1 MLPRLW
7 DTDSP
12 SVAKGVTG
20 SKSRTGVPALMPSN
34 GTRHNFRSLA
44 VVAGSAAAPVVGV
57 PLITTGV
64 MDSMPALVFW
74 YRATTK
80 SCRFWPCVPL

>member
-1 MLPRLW
+1 MPFVPLSTIW

-34 GTRHNFRSLA
+34 GTRQSFKSFA

-57 PLITTGV
+57 PLITKGV
-64 MDSMPALVFW
+64 MDSMPALVF
-74 YRATTK
+74 A
-80 SCRFWPCVPL
+80 